1 MGSGLTAQAGS
12 GTWCAGGSRL
22 ARGRGAWCGGRRG
35 GEGPGRR
42 RGLPGSGASPSPAP
56 WAQALPPS
64 LPAPGGT
71 LRLCR
76 ERPASGRCTRGG
88 GGGEA
93 GRENPQQN
101 LALLRSR
108 SDLNDRSPRPRSAAD
123 TREPVPPTTRAQQ
136 QVGARADGWAE
147 GPRAMGRARAAHSDF
162 PLCAH
167 RRCPGE
173 SLHPALSGGPCAG
186 VRSGTHTAQ
195 GRRPLRDQGVGGQ
208 RELFLLD
215 ARV

>member
-1 MGSGLTAQAGS
+1 MV
-12 GTWCAGGSRL
+12 
-22 ARGRGAWCGGRRG
+22 RGRLPPGPGPGGVVRRPPGRRG
-35 GEGPGRR
+35 AGAAARAPGKW
-42 RGLPGSGASPSPAP
+42 GLAKPGALGAG
-56 WAQALPPS
+56 PPS

-101 LALLRSR
+101 LALLRSL

-173 SLHPALSGGPCAG
+173 SPHPALSGGPCAG

-195 GRRPLRDQGVGGQ
+195 GGDPCGIRGWGGAEGAFST
-208 RELFLLD
+208 RC
-215 ARV
+215 